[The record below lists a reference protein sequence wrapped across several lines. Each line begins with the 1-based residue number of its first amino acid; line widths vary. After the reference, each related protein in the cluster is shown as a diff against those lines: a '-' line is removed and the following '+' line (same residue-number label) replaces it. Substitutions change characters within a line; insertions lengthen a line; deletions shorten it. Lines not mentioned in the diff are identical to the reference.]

1 MKILMLGIAITIGSL
16 VSFSSMACGS
26 PDSTTHT
33 GTLISIDKDG
43 GQFTILDMML
53 GTPISFNADAEM
65 LSGLDG
71 IKGPIQVDF
80 EDVGEQLKA
89 VEVRR

>member
-1 MKILMLGIAITIGSL
+1 MLAIAITIGSL

-33 GTLISIDKDG
+33 GTLISINKDSE
-43 GQFTILDMML
+43 QFTILDMML
-53 GTPISFNADAEM
+53 GTPISFNADAEI
-65 LSGLDG
+65 LSGLEG
-71 IKGPIQVDF
+71 VKGPIQVDF